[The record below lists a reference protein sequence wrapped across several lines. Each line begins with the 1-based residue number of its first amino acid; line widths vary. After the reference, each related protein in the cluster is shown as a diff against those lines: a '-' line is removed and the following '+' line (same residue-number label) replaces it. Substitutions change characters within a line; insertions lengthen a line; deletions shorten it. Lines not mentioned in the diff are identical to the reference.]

1 MLRKALAAL
10 GLLASTSEGA
20 APPYT
25 PYASQAANDIY
36 NLLFCDD
43 VAAFAPLPGQK
54 PTPWQAVLLAK
65 ASDVPA
71 LRALAADPSEEGRVR
86 YLAFARLRSAGQ
98 PVEPKQ
104 LLGVIVEV
112 PLAGGLDTLAAYSE
126 GGVRYVN
133 QSGKLLFIE
142 GVASFRPLVDNL
154 FAAAQPIVAAIG
166 PWDKPRRAPL
176 ARGQIRMTFLVSDGF
191 YFGEGPLEAMQREP
205 TAAALIGRATELL
218 QTVVAAPTK

>member
-1 MLRKALAAL
+1 MFRKALAAL
-10 GLLASTSEGA
+10 GLLASTSVGT

-25 PYASQAANDIY
+25 PYPSQAANDIY

-43 VAAFAPLPGQK
+43 AAAFAPLPGQK
-54 PTPWQAVLLAK
+54 PTPWQEILVAK
-65 ASDVPA
+65 SPDVRA
-71 LRALAADPSEEGRVR
+71 LRALAADPLGEGRVR
-86 YLAFARLRSAGQ
+86 YLAFARLRGAGQ

-112 PLAGGLDTLAAYSE
+112 PLVGGLDTLAAYSE

-133 QSGKLLFIE
+133 QSGKLVLIE
-142 GVASFRPLVDNL
+142 GVASFRPLVEKL

-166 PWDKPRRAPL
+166 PWDKPRRGPL

-205 TAAALIGRATELL
+205 AAAALIGRATELL
-218 QTVVAAPTK
+218 QAVVAAPAK